1 MKSQLVSEV
10 LRSQRAREK
19 QEAKELLLKNRSE
32 LEKSVEKIR
41 EFSYFE
47 LADSKLG
54 GGNVERILSFKFN
67 DVDSA
72 IWKNRTKESATILF
86 SLKCDLKLLVGPSLW
101 NSFNTRY
108 QVGGGR
114 VMMTPGNTQ
123 PEEKII
129 EKTVF
134 GVAEFAKEGEEL
146 RLKRLE
152 TDQSLPTED
161 LVQLMATE

>member
-1 MKSQLVSEV
+1 MKMLIRKCNFLPHRFLGLVSEV

-67 DVDSA
+67 DVDSS
-72 IWKNRTKESATILF
+72 IWKNQTKESATILF
-86 SLKCDLKLLVGPSLW
+86 SLK
-101 NSFNTRY
+101 
-108 QVGGGR
+108 
-114 VMMTPGNTQ
+114 
-123 PEEKII
+123 
-129 EKTVF
+129 
-134 GVAEFAKEGEEL
+134 
-146 RLKRLE
+146 
-152 TDQSLPTED
+152 
-161 LVQLMATE
+161 